1 MAPAPCCTCHR
12 ITLSL
17 STTALGAAAPTL
29 AQEVRY
35 HSAFPAYPAGSR
47 CTRRSACVTRNCTFD
62 HKAARTQAALLK
74 KKPAAGPRCS
84 SAVWRL
90 CEFRLVCSSSRC
102 VAIRGGVI
110 IPTTWGPPGGY
121 CISLLRRSRLEM
133 PISFRATAPR
143 PSLWPPVSLQLDGRR
158 RWLVKD
164 SSLSS

>member
-1 MAPAPCCTCHR
+1 VAPAPCCTCHR

-17 STTALGAAAPTL
+17 FTTALGAAVPTL
-29 AQEVRY
+29 AQEV
-35 HSAFPAYPAGSR
+35 HSNSAYPAYPAGSR

-62 HKAARTQAALLK
+62 HKAARTQATLLK
-74 KKPAAGPRCS
+74 KQPAARPRC

-90 CEFRLVCSSSRC
+90 CEICLVCSSSRC
-102 VAIRGGVI
+102 VAIRGGVT
-110 IPTTWGPPGGY
+110 IPTTQGAPGDY
-121 CISLLRRSRLEM
+121 CMSLLRRSRLEM

-164 SSLSS
+164 SSFSS

>member
-1 MAPAPCCTCHR
+1 MAPVPCCTYHR

-17 STTALGAAAPTL
+17 STTALVAAAPTP
-29 AQEVRY
+29 AQEV
-35 HSAFPAYPAGSR
+35 HSHSAYPAGSR
-47 CTRRSACVTRNCTFD
+47 CTRRSACMTRNCTFD

-74 KKPAAGPRCS
+74 KQPAVGPRC

-102 VAIRGGVI
+102 VAIRGGVT
-110 IPTTWGPPGGY
+110 IPTTWGAPGDY
-121 CISLLRRSRLEM
+121 CMSLLRRSGLEM
-133 PISFRATAPR
+133 LISFRATAPR